1 MARRYPKPFG
11 VIPPLVIEP
20 WRDCKSCG
28 LVIWNGDSVWVTKE
42 KVTCFTCGQEDRE
55 LGIGYL
61 DWAGLVLAGLDDLIG

>member
-1 MARRYPKPFG
+1 
-11 VIPPLVIEP
+11 
-20 WRDCKSCG
+20 
-28 LVIWNGDSVWVTKE
+28 VTKD